1 MLPASLTTSTDV
13 LSSFIAFITL
23 KCIIGKKQNRVKGK
37 LQNALDLP
45 LILH

>member
-1 MLPASLTTSTDV
+1 MLL
-13 LSSFIAFITL
+13 
-23 KCIIGKKQNRVKGK
+23 CIIGKKQNRVKGK